1 MNITTMQRRKVAL
14 IAVLVI
20 LAVSLGYVALRS
32 GPLAPV
38 TVTTADVEN
47 RTLRPA
53 LFGVGTID
61 AERIY
66 RVGPTFA
73 GRVRRLTVNVGDRV
87 VAGQLI
93 GEMDPVDLDDR
104 LAAQVSA
111 IRGAETSVSEANA
124 RRAHAAAEADRYESL
139 LEARATSEE
148 VLAAKRQDLVV
159 AEAAAAT
166 ARSNLDRMRSDYAG
180 LQSQRGNLRL
190 VAPATGIVSLREV
203 EPGAAVAGGQTVIE
217 IIDPASLW
225 VNVRFDQVSSAGL
238 MAGLPARVQLRSR
251 DGEVLRGRVLR
262 IEPRADAVTEETLV
276 KVVFDTLPVPLP
288 PLGEYV
294 EVTVDLAPL
303 PDGPV
308 VPNAAV
314 RRQGDSIGVWRLED
328 GEPVFVPVTP
338 GKSDLDGRVQILRGL
353 SEGDTIIVYSER
365 EFSANSSVSIVE
377 RIPGVTP

>member
-38 TVTTADVEN
+38 AVTTADVEN

-66 RVGPTFA
+66 HVGPTFA

-104 LAAQVSA
+104 LSAQVSA
-111 IRGAETSVSEANA
+111 VRGAETSVSEANA
-124 RRAHAAAEADRYESL
+124 RRTHAAAEADRYESL

-338 GKSDLDGRVQILRGL
+338 GKSDLDGQVQILRGL

-365 EFSANSSVSIVE
+365 ELSVSSSISIVE